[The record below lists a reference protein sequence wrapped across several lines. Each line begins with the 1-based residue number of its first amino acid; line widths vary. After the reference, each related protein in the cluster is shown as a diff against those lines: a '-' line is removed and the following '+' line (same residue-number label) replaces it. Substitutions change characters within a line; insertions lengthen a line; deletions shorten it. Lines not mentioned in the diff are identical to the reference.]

1 MHVVENPNF
10 PPLRFDPLAD
20 LFFAISGLTPEKRTP

>member
-10 PPLRFDPLAD
+10 PPFRFDPPAD
-20 LFFAISGLTPEKRTP
+20 LFFAIWFTPEKPYS